1 MSLPPGEVER
11 VAGVLQERIVAKVY
25 PAGLRLPPELALAEE
40 LGCSRST
47 LREAL
52 RHLGGLGLVASR
64 RGSGIMV
71 LDFQREGGLGLLPV
85 YLAAGRFD
93 LPLASLVR
101 ELLHVRKLLA
111 TEAARLAATYA
122 PAGSLGPARKLAAKL
137 RTLEGDPVAFTLGEV
152 DLFRE
157 LLSAS
162 RVWPVVWFANAFWV
176 PLRAMHGQF
185 AGAFWYLPPRHGAM
199 LDALFAAIEAHDGRR
214 ASEILWAH
222 FDEVDAV
229 ILPRVDEALAAVQ
242 QPAAEPRQKPAA

>member
-11 VAGVLQERIVAKVY
+11 VASVLQERIVANVY
-25 PAGLRLPPELALAEE
+25 SSGLRLPPELTLAEE

-52 RHLGGLGLVASR
+52 RHLSGLGLVTSR
-64 RGSGIMV
+64 RGSGVMV
-71 LDFQREGGLGLLPV
+71 RDFRREGGLGLLPV

-93 LPLASLVR
+93 LPLSSLVR

-111 TEAARLAATYA
+111 SEAARLAATYA

-157 LLSAS
+157 ILSAS

-199 LDALFAAIEAHDGRR
+199 VDALLTAIEAHDGQR
-214 ASEILWAH
+214 ASELVRAH

-229 ILPRVDEALAAVQ
+229 ILPRVDEAL
-242 QPAAEPRQKPAA
+242 EGQKPAA